1 MNGTV
6 VRCAGLAGLAL
17 VVTGCTQ
24 LTPDERTH
32 LFVEQTLK
40 DEGILQV
47 STKDRVE
54 DDRAIIASGLQAPPK
69 PMTVAA
75 APLGQNVPIQPDTPA
90 PPSHP
95 PSSQSAL
102 PSRAKAM
109 PDDLADRVSAA
120 WAHKRSPM
128 AAPSAPATSPSH
140 GVTSH
145 GSRHTTVTTSSER
158 VKDHDGGEHSV
169 DTIQVQSAPTTAVQS
184 EDIWVL
190 SAGERIRDQVKGWG
204 ARAGWTVEWP
214 GKLNWIIPATATF
227 EGAFGDVDKGPVAQI
242 VRSLAADGRPLHVQ
256 FHPGNH
262 TIVVSGDEG
271 K

>member
-1 MNGTV
+1 LFD
-6 VRCAGLAGLAL
+6 AQD
-17 VVTGCTQ
+17 CTQ
-24 LTPDERTH
+24 LTPDESTH

-75 APLGQNVPIQPDTPA
+75 APLGQNVPTQPDSPA
-90 PPSHP
+90 LPSYP
-95 PSSQSAL
+95 PSSQSAR

-120 WAHKRSPM
+120 WAHKSSTM
-128 AAPSAPATSPSH
+128 AAAPSARPPSASH
-140 GVTSH
+140 GAVPH

-158 VKDHDGGEHSV
+158 VRDRDGGEHSV
-169 DTIQVQSAPTTAVQS
+169 DTIQVQSAPKTAVQS

-190 SAGERIRDQVKGWG
+190 SAGEPIRDQVKGWG

-242 VRSLAADGRPLHVQ
+242 VKSLAADGRPLHVQ

-262 TIVVSGDEG
+262 TIVVSGEG
-271 K
+271 NK

>member
-1 MNGTV
+1 MKGTV

-17 VVTGCTQ
+17 IVTGCTQ
-24 LTPDERTH
+24 LTPDESTH

-75 APLGQNVPIQPDTPA
+75 APLGHFVPTQPDNPA
-90 PPSHP
+90 PPLRP
-95 PSSQSAL
+95 PASQSTR
-102 PSRAKAM
+102 PSRVKSM

-120 WAHKRSPM
+120 WAHK
-128 AAPSAPATSPSH
+128 PSARGMSPSH
-140 GVTSH
+140 GAVPH
-145 GSRHTTVTTSSER
+145 GSRHTTVSTSSEW
-158 VKDHDGGEHSV
+158 VKDRDGGEHSV
-169 DTIQVQSAPTTAVQS
+169 ETIQVRSAPTTAVQS

-190 SAGERIRDQVKGWG
+190 SAGEPIRDQVKGWG
-204 ARAGWTVEWP
+204 SRAGWTVEWP

-242 VRSLAADGRPLHVQ
+242 VKSLAADGRPLHVQ

-262 TIVVSGDEG
+262 TVVVSGEG
-271 K
+271 NK